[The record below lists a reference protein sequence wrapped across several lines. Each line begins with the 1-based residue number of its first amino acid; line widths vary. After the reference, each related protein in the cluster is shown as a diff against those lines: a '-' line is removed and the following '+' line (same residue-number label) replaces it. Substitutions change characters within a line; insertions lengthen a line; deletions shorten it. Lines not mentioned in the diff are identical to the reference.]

1 MPRSYNKTKAVEMV
15 KEAKSRTQSNDS
27 KVILDYLIN
36 QRMAE
41 IIIRRNGQRTS
52 RATAIAEL
60 ERLGI
65 CDEYQV
71 EDILKLLKEAG

>member
-1 MPRSYNKTKAVEMV
+1 MKLGPKPKAIELV
-15 KEAKSRTQSNDS
+15 KEAELRTQSNDS